1 MRPKI
6 IVILLLSTLTGIC
19 FGFYAVEAKADNDPG
34 KKYGLLSYTDSDGK
48 KKTVKT
54 RKDWEKK
61 RSRILSGMQ
70 QAMGRLPD
78 LSAAGP
84 VTAVFSDSLV
94 TDKYTRYSVLL
105 TVAPGETVPAYY
117 YLPSGYSGKKP
128 LPAILALHP
137 TGEAGKGLVD
147 GLSTRP
153 NRAYGKEL
161 AERGYA
167 VLAPDFPGY
176 GELKD
181 YDFSSD
187 RYESGSMKGIFNH
200 IRCVDFL
207 VARPEVDPRNIGVI
221 GHSLGGYNAIFVGAF
236 EPRIKV
242 VISSSGWTIFD
253 FYRPWSEEGARRHGG
268 RLGPWAQEVHMPLLR
283 DQYHLDGDLFPFDL
297 HEAVAAIAPR
307 AFFSNSPREDYFS
320 AEGVKVGMESIKEV
334 YKLYGVTEK
343 ARAVY
348 PEGGH
353 DFPTEQRTAAYRFLD
368 SELGLSPNDHFIE

>member
-1 MRPKI
+1 MRQTAVVLI
-6 IVILLLSTLTGIC
+6 IAIFAGI
-19 FGFYAVEAKADNDPG
+19 FLGSAGSDPG
-34 KKYGLLSYTDSDGK
+34 KKYDLLFYTDNAGR
-48 KKTVKT
+48 KKTVKN
-54 RKDWEKK
+54 RGDWEKK
-61 RSRILSGMQ
+61 RGLILSGMQ
-70 QAMGRLPD
+70 QAMGMLPD

-94 TDKYTRYSVLL
+94 TDKYTKYSVLL
-105 TVAPGETVPAYY
+105 TVAPGETIPAYY
-117 YLPSGYSGKKP
+117 YLPAGYSRQKP

-147 GLSTRP
+147 GMSTRP

-161 AERGYA
+161 AERGYV
-167 VLAPDFPGY
+167 VLAPDFPSY

-181 YDFSSD
+181 YDFASD

-207 VARPEVDPRNIGVI
+207 SRRPETDSEKIGVI

-242 VISSSGWTIFD
+242 VVSSSGWTIFD

-283 DQYHLDGDLFPFDL
+283 DKYHLDGNLFPFDL

-307 AFFSNSPREDYFS
+307 AFFSNSPLEDYFS
-320 AEGVKVGMESIKEV
+320 AEGVKVGMQSIKEV
-334 YKLYGVTEK
+334 YKLYGVSEK

-353 DFPTEQRTAAYRFLD
+353 DFPTAQRKAAYLFLD
-368 SELGLSPNDHFIE
+368 SELGHSPKDHFIE